1 MCSIPF
7 AHQAV
12 FCSPANS
19 LARGLRGKN
28 VIGPAVVVE
37 YRAMRHPSF
46 EGKRPRSVGIGPLV
60 SQRPYELMPKS
71 RTPRFCAYSAKHGA
85 KYAFE
90 VVLTLLIEPSENA
103 PLMRVVRLLSYWA
116 DRPTQMRAVPPAS
129 LLTRYELALVLAPP
143 LAKCWYWKLF
153 ELFSALFQP
162 PDVLVTPNI
171 S

>member
-1 MCSIPF
+1 MLYPF
-7 AHQAV
+7 CTSGRFLFSSQ
-12 FCSPANS
+12 FSCPA
-19 LARGLRGKN
+19 LRGKN
-28 VIGPAVVVE
+28 VVDPAVGVE
-37 YRAMRHPSF
+37 HRAMRHPSF

-103 PLMRVVRLLSYWA
+103 PLMWVVRLLSYWA

-153 ELFSALFQP
+153 EPFSALFQP